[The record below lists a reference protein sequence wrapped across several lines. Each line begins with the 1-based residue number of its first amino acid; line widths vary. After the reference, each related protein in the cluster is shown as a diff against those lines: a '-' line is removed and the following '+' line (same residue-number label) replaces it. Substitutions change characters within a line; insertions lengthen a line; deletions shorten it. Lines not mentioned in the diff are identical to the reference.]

1 MERKFGKRT
10 GAVALLF
17 LLCLL
22 LMCPAGLLAA
32 GADEE
37 TASET
42 TDSLIGV
49 EYRGH
54 VENYG
59 NMPTPDGS
67 FISGPEAIGTR
78 GQGLRVEG
86 FWIVTT
92 DAYDENGLPLV
103 IAEDAVDDTVYINGL
118 FDSVTIYAPG
128 AQVIMDGDDSSVGT
142 MTVTKEAVGSRITL
156 GTGTEIGH
164 LEIGATTE
172 IKGDGTVKNGDINA
186 NGVVFEKRPVQWQE
200 QDDLDVPP
208 VMPDEPTPTPG
219 GGGGGGGS
227 VTPSQSGT
235 PEFSFAGPYIPGE
248 TLTVG
253 PGSLATQTNLTYTWY
268 ASDNKTYEAGTDMQI
283 NTGENYTVSASDLG
297 KYLVVIATTP
307 DIAGSGMAVSDD
319 PVIAGQLSAVTI
331 NTQAPVTGNEMYNG
345 SSTINHATGPVVTWS
360 ADDGANFAAANA
372 GDKFSAPIAYQ
383 TKSELK

>member
-1 MERKFGKRT
+1 M
-10 GAVALLF
+10 
-17 LLCLL
+17 
-22 LMCPAGLLAA
+22 
-32 GADEE
+32 
-37 TASET
+37 
-42 TDSLIGV
+42 
-49 EYRGH
+49 
-54 VENYG
+54 
-59 NMPTPDGS
+59 
-67 FISGPEAIGTR
+67 
-78 GQGLRVEG
+78 EG

-142 MTVTKEAVGSRITL
+142 MTVTKEAVGSSITL
-156 GTGTEIGH
+156 GTGTEIGL

-172 IKGDGTVKNGDINA
+172 IKGDGTVKNADINA

-219 GGGGGGGS
+219 GGGGGG
-227 VTPSQSGT
+227 
-235 PEFSFAGPYIPGE
+235 
-248 TLTVG
+248 
-253 PGSLATQTNLTYTWY
+253 
-268 ASDNKTYEAGTDMQI
+268 
-283 NTGENYTVSASDLG
+283 
-297 KYLVVIATTP
+297 
-307 DIAGSGMAVSDD
+307 MAVSDD

-345 SSTINHATGPVVTWS
+345 SSTIDHATGPVVTWS

>member
-1 MERKFGKRT
+1 MTGGEKVGRKFGKRT

-22 LMCPAGLLAA
+22 LMCPAGVLAA

-42 TDSLIGV
+42 TNSLIGV

-78 GQGLRVEG
+78 GQGLRMEG

-219 GGGGGGGS
+219 GSGGG
-227 VTPSQSGT
+227 
-235 PEFSFAGPYIPGE
+235 
-248 TLTVG
+248 
-253 PGSLATQTNLTYTWY
+253 
-268 ASDNKTYEAGTDMQI
+268 
-283 NTGENYTVSASDLG
+283 
-297 KYLVVIATTP
+297 
-307 DIAGSGMAVSDD
+307 GMAVSDD
-319 PVIAGQLSAVTI
+319 VVIAGQLSAVTI
-331 NTQAPVTGNEMYNG
+331 NTQAPVAGSEIANG
-345 SSTINHATGPVVTWS
+345 SSTIDHATGPVVTWS
-360 ADDGANFAAANA
+360 ADGGVNFAAANA

-383 TKSELK
+383 TKYVYDADENYRFDKDIENTVGTAASTIVVNNLGGDSVTAAVTTTSTSNDTLTITLTWPAARPL